1 MPPANE
7 LQRLHNL
14 KVQLERVLHLDDW
27 DAIREIDRSLR
38 DILLSLRKQGD
49 EPSAE
54 LLAACR
60 DVQHLHGLARQRC
73 QEECQRLR
81 VLLDSHEQPADGRS
95 AYAWVESLR

>member
-1 MPPANE
+1 MTLASE
-7 LQRLHNL
+7 LQRLDNL
-14 KVQLERVLHLDDW
+14 KVQLERVLHLQDW
-27 DAIREIDRSLR
+27 DAIKAVDQALRES
-38 DILLSLRKQGD
+38 LLSLRKQG

-54 LLAACR
+54 VLAACHE
-60 DVQHLHGLARQRC
+60 VQQLHSLARQRC

>member
-1 MPPANE
+1 MTGTLSA
-7 LQRLHNL
+7 RLI
-14 KVQLERVLHLDDW
+14 
-27 DAIREIDRSLR
+27 A
-38 DILLSLRKQGD
+38 LRKQGG